1 MRFGNAPYNHIRSH
15 YFLTA
20 IIARD
25 LVKMMKRIPIV
36 IMIGFFL
43 IMGLVSN
50 SFSEETVSNARC
62 SSFLIN

>member
-1 MRFGNAPYNHIRSH
+1 
-15 YFLTA
+15 
-20 IIARD
+20 
-25 LVKMMKRIPIV
+25 MMKRIPIV